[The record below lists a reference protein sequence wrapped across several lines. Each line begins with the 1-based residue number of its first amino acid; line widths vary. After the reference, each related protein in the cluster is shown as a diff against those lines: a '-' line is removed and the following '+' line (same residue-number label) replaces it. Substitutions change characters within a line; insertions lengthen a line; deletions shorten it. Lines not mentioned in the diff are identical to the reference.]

1 MNQPYCF
8 LQEGETLS
16 VASYDAESMVPEQI
30 LSLPIDLED
39 PESLEIA
46 RGKLLSLVDTS
57 RHEVIT
63 DVLVAGEVT
72 RLKDGNFQ
80 FEHEWKDGNDP
91 KLDIDQD
98 VRIPGDDLWMMDL
111 RANEFKI
118 W

>member
-1 MNQPYCF
+1 M
-8 LQEGETLS
+8 
-16 VASYDAESMVPEQI
+16 ASYDAESRFPSRFI
-30 LSLPIDLED
+30 APIDLED

-91 KLDIDQD
+91 KLDIDQF
-98 VRIPGDDLWMMDL
+98 VRIREMICG
-111 RANEFKI
+111 
-118 W
+118 